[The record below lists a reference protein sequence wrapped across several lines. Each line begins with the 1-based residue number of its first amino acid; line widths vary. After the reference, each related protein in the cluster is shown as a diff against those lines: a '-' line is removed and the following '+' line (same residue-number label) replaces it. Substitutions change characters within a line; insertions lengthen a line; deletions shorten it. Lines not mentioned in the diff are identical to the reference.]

1 MMTSDCLPHQVTL
14 RVYGAT
20 ASRKDGNW
28 REVGV
33 RILCAALAD
42 ACARHGRGVDVL
54 HSHSPPGTHFVHVT
68 SRIRKGAAASDA
80 SRALIGRAYTPDGHA
95 VGPLWLGPLQSA
107 PFLRRCL
114 ASCAADEPPPD
125 ANGGGAGRRLPPAP
139 KPSPAS
145 SAEEELQRE
154 ARKAFEMALADAPG
168 LPPFSVHTGSRSP
181 TALVEALAQ
190 HCRLSLAGYKQPRSF
205 DFKDELPRTE
215 TGKLYKRLL
224 REAYWQGQERRI

>member
-1 MMTSDCLPHQVTL
+1 MMTFDCLPHQVTL

-33 RILCAALAD
+33 RILCAAMAD

-80 SRALIGRAYTPDGHA
+80 SRALIGRAYTPDGHE

-181 TALVEALAQ
+181 TALVEALRAAG
-190 HCRLSLAGYKQPRSF
+190 HSASRSAFDPMRL
-205 DFKDELPRTE
+205 RTDAPG
-215 TGKLYKRLL
+215 GKVGAL
-224 REAYWQGQERRI
+224 WCG